1 MKIKTRFFLLFII
14 IIDRISVGDIMKIYI
29 DGDGCPVVDITIKVA
44 KEYKLPCTI
53 ITDTSHIFNKEYA
66 DTITVEKGADSAD
79 FKIANLI
86 EKGDIVVTQDYG
98 LGAMCLSR
106 GSKPI
111 SQNGLIYT
119 DQNIDSLLMTRYI
132 SKKARMAGKHTKG
145 PKKRTADQDKSFE
158 KSLRKLIESFIG

>member
-1 MKIKTRFFLLFII
+1 MLKILIVDDEKNIREGLGTALELEGY
-14 IIDRISVGDIMKIYI
+14 DVKLAENGEVGLK
-29 DGDGCPVVDITIKVA
+29 
-44 KEYKLPCTI
+44 
-53 ITDTSHIFNKEYA
+53 
-66 DTITVEKGADSAD
+66 
-79 FKIANLI
+79 LI

-111 SQNGLIYT
+111 NQNGLIYT

-158 KSLRKLIESFIG
+158 KSLRKLIESLNG

>member
-1 MKIKTRFFLLFII
+1 
-14 IIDRISVGDIMKIYI
+14 MKIYI

-86 EKGDIVVTQDYG
+86 EKGD
-98 LGAMCLSR
+98 LSR

-111 SQNGLIYT
+111 NQNGLIYT

-158 KSLRKLIESFIG
+158 KSLRKLIESLNG

>member
-1 MKIKTRFFLLFII
+1 
-14 IIDRISVGDIMKIYI
+14 MKIYI

-53 ITDTSHIFNKEYA
+53 ITDTSHIFNKKYA

-111 SQNGLIYT
+111 NQNGLIYT

-132 SKKARMAGKHTKG
+132 SKKARM
-145 PKKRTADQDKSFE
+145 E
-158 KSLRKLIESFIG
+158 IGRAHV

>member
-1 MKIKTRFFLLFII
+1 MLFII

-86 EKGDIVVTQDYG
+86 EKSDIVVTQDYG

-111 SQNGLIYT
+111 NQNGLIYT
-119 DQNIDSLLMTRYI
+119 DKNR
-132 SKKARMAGKHTKG
+132 RRGKHGNQTVG
-145 PKKRTADQDKSFE
+145 IFSCSGGRGNGE
-158 KSLRKLIESFIG
+158 WCCESS